1 MTPLRQRFIEEMQL
15 RNYSPKTARLYVAHL
30 VKFFD
35 FCGRSPA
42 RVTSEE
48 IRDYL
53 VYLVEVKGVKWG
65 VYNQLISAMRFLFR
79 EVVQRGEIVAD
90 IRCAKAEKRL
100 PVVLALEEIRRFF
113 AAIHNFKH
121 RVILMTAYGAGLRIS
136 EAVNLRIT
144 DIDSQRM
151 VIRVHQGKNKKDRY
165 TKLSPILLDLLRRY
179 WWAARPQDLLFAGRR
194 SEQPISISTL
204 QTVCQQA
211 QREAGIPKTITPHT
225 LRHSFATHLLEA
237 GTDLRV
243 IQVLLGH
250 ASPVTT
256 ARYAR
261 VSNKLI
267 RDTPSPLDL
276 LAEAEGKQV
285 AR

>member
-1 MTPLRQRFIEEMQL
+1 MTPLRQRMTEEMEI
-15 RNYSPKTARLYVAHL
+15 RNYSPKTIRIYVAHL

-35 FCGRSPA
+35 FCDKSPA
-42 RVTSEE
+42 RVSPEE

-53 VYLVEVKGVKWG
+53 VYLVEVKGTKWG
-65 VYNQLISAMRFLFR
+65 VYNQIVSALRFLFR
-79 EVVQRGEIVAD
+79 EIIHRGEIVED
-90 IRCAKAEKRL
+90 IRCAKTEKKL
-100 PVVLALEEIRRFF
+100 PVVLSLGEVRRFF

-136 EAVNLRIT
+136 EAVNLQLT
-144 DIDSQRM
+144 DIDSERM
-151 VIRVHQGKNKKDRY
+151 VIRVRQGKNKKDRY

-179 WWAARPQDLLFAGRR
+179 WWAARPQDLLFTGR
-194 SEQPISISTL
+194 SLQQPLSVSTL
-204 QTVCQQA
+204 QSACQQA

-250 ASPVTT
+250 ASPVST
-256 ARYAR
+256 ARYTR

-267 RDTPSPLDL
+267 RQTPSPLDL
-276 LAEAEGKQV
+276 LADAEGGDA

>member
-1 MTPLRQRFIEEMQL
+1 MTPLRQRMTEEMEI
-15 RNYSPKTARLYVAHL
+15 RNYSPKTIRLYVAHL

-35 FCGRSPA
+35 FCDKSPA
-42 RVTSEE
+42 RVRPDE

-53 VYLVEVKGVKWG
+53 VYLVEVKGTKWG
-65 VYNQLISAMRFLFR
+65 VYNQIVSALRFLFR
-79 EVVQRGEIVAD
+79 EIVQRGEIVED
-90 IRCAKAEKRL
+90 IRCAKTEKKL
-100 PVVLALEEIRRFF
+100 PVVLSLEEVRRFF

-136 EAVNLRIT
+136 EAVKLRLT
-144 DIDSQRM
+144 DIDSERM
-151 VIRVHQGKNKKDRY
+151 VIRVRQGKNKKDRY

-179 WWAARPQDLLFAGRR
+179 WWAARPQDLLFTGR
-194 SEQPISISTL
+194 SLQQPLSVSTL
-204 QTVCQQA
+204 QSACQQA

-250 ASPVTT
+250 ASPVST
-256 ARYAR
+256 ARYTR

-267 RDTPSPLDL
+267 RQTPSPLDL
-276 LAEAEGKQV
+276 LAESEGGD
-285 AR
+285 ATR

>member
-1 MTPLRQRFIEEMQL
+1 MTPLRQRFIEEMEL
-15 RNYSPKTARLYVAHL
+15 RNYSPKTTRLYVAHL
-30 VKFFD
+30 VKFFE

-42 RVTSEE
+42 RVTPEE
-48 IRDYL
+48 IRTYL
-53 VYLVEVKGVKWG
+53 VYLVEVKGVKSG
-65 VYNQLISAMRFLFR
+65 VYNQLISALRFLFR
-79 EVVQRGEIVAD
+79 EVVQRGEIVED
-90 IRCAKAEKRL
+90 IRCARAEKRL
-100 PVVLALEEIRRFF
+100 PVVLAPEEIRRFF
-113 AAIHNFKH
+113 TAIHNFKH

-151 VIRVHQGKNKKDRY
+151 VIRIHQGKNKKDRY
-165 TKLSPILLDLLRRY
+165 AKLSPILLDLLRRY
-179 WWAARPQDLLFAGRR
+179 WWAARPQDLLFTGRR
-194 SEQPISISTL
+194 PTQPISISTL
-204 QTVCQQA
+204 QTVCQAA
-211 QREAGIPKTITPHT
+211 QREAGIPKTVSPHT

-237 GTDLRV
+237 GTELRV

-267 RDTPSPLDL
+267 RATPSPLDL
-276 LAEAEGKQV
+276 LMEAEGKNV
-285 AR
+285 AQ

>member
-1 MTPLRQRFIEEMQL
+1 MTLLRQRMIEEMTL
-15 RNYSPKTARLYVAHL
+15 RNYSPKTIRLYVAHL

-35 FCGRSPA
+35 FCSSRPA
-42 RVTSEE
+42 RVTPEE

-53 VYLVEVKGVKWG
+53 VYLVEVKGTKWG
-65 VYNQLISAMRFLFR
+65 VYNQVVSALRFLFR
-79 EVVQRGEIVAD
+79 EIVRRGEIVED
-90 IRCAKAEKRL
+90 IRCARPEKKL
-100 PVVLALEEIRRFF
+100 PVVLSLEETNRFF

-136 EAVNLRIT
+136 EAVRLRLD
-144 DIDSQRM
+144 DIDSERM
-151 VIRVHQGKNKKDRY
+151 VIRVRQGKNKKDRY

-179 WWAARPQDLLFAGRR
+179 WWAARPQELLFTGRR
-194 SEQPISISTL
+194 PQQPISVSTL
-204 QTVCQQA
+204 QSVCRLA
-211 QREAGIPKTITPHT
+211 QREAGIPKAITPHT

-250 ASPVTT
+250 ASPLST
-256 ARYAR
+256 ARYTR

-267 RDTPSPLDL
+267 RQTPSPLDL
-276 LAEAEGKQV
+276 LAEAEGGDA